1 MKCNVGKT
9 DRVIRIFAALVI
21 LGTGVFFR
29 QWWGIL
35 GFIPLLTA
43 VMAWCP
49 LYTLAGLSTCR
60 TDERLPRDT
69 STPTHDSPKPLRIN
83 R

>member
-9 DRVIRIFAALVI
+9 DRVIRILAALVI
-21 LGTGVFFR
+21 LGTGVLFR

-49 LYTLAGLSTCR
+49 LYTLAGVSTCR
-60 TDERLPRDT
+60 TDERLPKDT
-69 STPTHDSPKPLRIN
+69 SLHDSHTPLRIN